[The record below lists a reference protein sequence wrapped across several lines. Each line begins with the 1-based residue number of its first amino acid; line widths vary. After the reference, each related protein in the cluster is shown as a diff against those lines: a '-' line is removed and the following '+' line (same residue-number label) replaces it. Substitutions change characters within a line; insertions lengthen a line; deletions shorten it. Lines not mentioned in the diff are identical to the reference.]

1 MRDTCFICSRN
12 SYDFEHH
19 GKVIP
24 SLIHIVGLSLSD
36 SGLVSVSP
44 TWKSNLEG
52 INVNDTSLHSFRHN
66 GSLFFFFQG
75 FDHHVRFE
83 HNMWSYIFFFIH
95 LHGTKVNDYTA
106 LEMFVHKLVCRPSK
120 FKIF

>member
-44 TWKSNLEG
+44 AWKSNLEG

-66 GSLFFFFQG
+66 AFFSSRDLITMFDLNTTCGRIFSFLFTFMEL
-75 FDHHVRFE
+75 R
-83 HNMWSYIFFFIH
+83 STIT
-95 LHGTKVNDYTA
+95 L
-106 LEMFVHKLVCRPSK
+106 R
-120 FKIF
+120 